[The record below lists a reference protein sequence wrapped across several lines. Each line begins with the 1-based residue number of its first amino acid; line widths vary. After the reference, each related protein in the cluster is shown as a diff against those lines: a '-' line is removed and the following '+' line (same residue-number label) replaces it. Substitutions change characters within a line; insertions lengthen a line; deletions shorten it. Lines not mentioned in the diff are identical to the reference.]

1 MGMFIYNLFEYISSI
16 AVTLCVLTL
25 GYYVWRAIRSLFKRE
40 KITFSD
46 WIGTIR
52 NEVLGFAGDI
62 TKSLLIISLV
72 AIIITDAAIHQ
83 LVGIH
88 NLHLKPEGTY
98 CFYVEAKRNGG
109 KTYTLPAQ
117 IIIERE
123 TEDVSDEKTK
133 TYTYYY
139 IEKVYFSNGGWLD
152 TSGNE
157 PVEIGESSY
166 HYDYDTE
173 DEWELVLL
181 NEHAYSPYVA
191 ETSNAD
197 WIDIT
202 FMLIKVLPISFLLY
216 ALCRREKTRQ

>member
-1 MGMFIYNLFEYISSI
+1 MGMFIYNILKYVSSAAATICIIS
-16 AVTLCVLTL
+16 A
-25 GYYVWRAIRSLFKRE
+25 GYYIYLLIRERFSINEWLNAIKHGIHS
-40 KITFSD
+40 
-46 WIGTIR
+46 
-52 NEVLGFAGDI
+52 FAGNKTRMI
-62 TKSLLIISLV
+62 LIIALL
-72 AIIITDAAIHQ
+72 AAIVTNTALHQ

-117 IIIERE
+117 ISIERE

-133 TYTYYY
+133 TFTYYY

-166 HYDYDTE
+166 HYDYETE

-181 NEHAYSPYVA
+181 NEHAYSPYVT
-191 ETSNAD
+191 ETNNAD

>member
-1 MGMFIYNLFEYISSI
+1 MGMFIYNILKYVSSAASTICIIS
-16 AVTLCVLTL
+16 T
-25 GYYVWRAIRSLFKRE
+25 GYYIYLLIRERFSLNEWLDAIKHGVHS
-40 KITFSD
+40 
-46 WIGTIR
+46 
-52 NEVLGFAGDI
+52 FAGSK
-62 TKSLLIISLV
+62 TKAILIFSLLATV
-72 AIIITDAAIHQ
+72 ITNTTLHQ

-98 CFYVEAKRNGG
+98 CFYVEAKRYNG

-117 IIIERE
+117 ISIERE

-166 HYDYDTE
+166 HYDYDAD

-191 ETSNAD
+191 ETNNAD
-197 WIDIT
+197 WLNIT
-202 FMLIKVLPISFLLY
+202 FMLIEALPVSFLLY
-216 ALCRREKTRQ
+216 ALCRREKTDNQ